1 MTWSVSP
8 CRADVSGGNARTA
21 ERSSTKIDLRL
32 QAQHHQRSCR
42 KRLLTTQCPVG
53 FVTIVSLFLHRALR
67 TWHSNKYGHAIAR
80 CCPPMKRATSASWAL
95 QTLGLTTPC
104 IMMRTNRALLPQN
117 AGGSRRTVTRC
128 RAMSHMHLRSIRIAP
143 SRATTA
149 LFGTSAVAHVD
160 GLNVNTTL
168 QLQVPCAIKLGVL
181 YLSHL
186 RAIGHLSPLHS
197 SLSLSQGPQ
206 WTSQLER
213 CARFRVLKVDSLS
226 TLVRF
231 ACGLI
236 CGSFKLC
243 L

>member
-1 MTWSVSP
+1 
-8 CRADVSGGNARTA
+8 
-21 ERSSTKIDLRL
+21 
-32 QAQHHQRSCR
+32 
-42 KRLLTTQCPVG
+42 
-53 FVTIVSLFLHRALR
+53 
-67 TWHSNKYGHAIAR
+67 
-80 CCPPMKRATSASWAL
+80 
-95 QTLGLTTPC
+95 
-104 IMMRTNRALLPQN
+104 MMRTNRALLPQN

-168 QLQVPCAIKLGVL
+168 QLQVPCAINLGVL

-186 RAIGHLSPLHS
+186 RAIGHFSPLHS

-236 CGSFKLC
+236 CRSLQVVSLIPGPRPPLLRTQARDMKSLSMA
-243 L
+243 LAGPRVTALR